1 MSSTLKFIVSRVF
14 ELIKSIFVT
23 LQSQTSPDQGK
34 SDPMHSE
41 MSMSC
46 PPALRCLVFL
56 WEQICANCIQVIQR
70 NGINLENEQNIKD
83 STLIDD
89 QNVSDFEVRKSD
101 GKKGMLLVSDNIS
114 MFRCLQ

>member
-1 MSSTLKFIVSRVF
+1 M
-14 ELIKSIFVT
+14 IF
-23 LQSQTSPDQGK
+23 QSQTSPDQGK
-34 SDPMHSE
+34 SDSFNSD

-70 NGINLENEQNIKD
+70 NGINLENDQNVKD

-101 GKKGMLLVSDNIS
+101 VKKGMNQILNSKLI
-114 MFRCLQ
+114 FRIKDI

>member
-1 MSSTLKFIVSRVF
+1 M
-14 ELIKSIFVT
+14 
-23 LQSQTSPDQGK
+23 TSPDQGK
-34 SDPMHSE
+34 SDALHSE

-70 NGINLENEQNIKD
+70 NGINAENEQNIKD

-89 QNVSDFEVRKSD
+89 QNVSDFDGRKND
-101 GKKGMLLVSDNIS
+101 EKKGNECLFFLLCIKLNS
-114 MFRCLQ
+114 CELC